1 MYDFFKNIAEK
12 NSCALMGA
20 CSIHPSVNALYQIIL
35 NEIREISSY
44 LVKLK
49 EFMYPVIGAIYEVHR
64 ELGPGLNEYVYQEG
78 LAMQLEED
86 NIIFEREKEFTPL
99 YHNHVMNAKY
109 RLDFVCMN
117 SIIIECKAVEQ
128 LTINHRAQLF
138 NYMRLTKLP
147 VGLLVNFSQK
157 SAIIER
163 YIYHHTTGEIL
174 SMDGSVLTRFAK

>member
-1 MYDFFKNIAEK
+1 MTT
-12 NSCALMGA
+12 
-20 CSIHPSVNALYQIIL
+20 SVNRYINSHKKNTQIAM
-35 NEIREISSY
+35 SSTDIDI
-44 LVKLK
+44 VKLK
-49 EFMYPVIGAIYEVHR
+49 EFIYPIVGAIYEVHR

-78 LAMQLEED
+78 LAMQLEEEHMM
-86 NIIFEREKEFTPL
+86 FEREKEYTPL
-99 YHNHVMNAKY
+99 YHKRIMNARY
-109 RLDFVCMN
+109 RLDFVCMD

-157 SAIIER
+157 SAVIER

-174 SMDGSVLTRFAK
+174 SMDGSVLTRFVK

>member
-1 MYDFFKNIAEK
+1 MKTNIDIE
-12 NSCALMGA
+12 
-20 CSIHPSVNALYQIIL
+20 
-35 NEIREISSY
+35 
-44 LVKLK
+44 KLK
-49 EFMYPVIGAIYEVHR
+49 EFMYPVIGAIYEVHK

-78 LAMQLEED
+78 LAMQLEEEKVL
-86 NIIFEREKEFTPL
+86 FEREKEFIPM
-99 YHNHVMNAKY
+99 YHNRTMNAKY
-109 RLDFVCMN
+109 RLDFVCLD

-157 SAIIER
+157 SAVIER
-163 YIYHHTTGEIL
+163 YIYHNTTGEIL